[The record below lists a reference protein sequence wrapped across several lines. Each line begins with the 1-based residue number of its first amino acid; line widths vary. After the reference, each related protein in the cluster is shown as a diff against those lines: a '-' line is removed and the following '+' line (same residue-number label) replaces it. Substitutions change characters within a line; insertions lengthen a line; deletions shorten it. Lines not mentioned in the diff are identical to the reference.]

1 MVNDKSLIDVLR
13 DGCEHD
19 DSKILCNLMMEG
31 AEFTY
36 GEMLEKAEKL
46 ATGLISLGHKQG
58 DRIGIWG
65 PNQSQWIISM
75 WAVAMAG
82 MQLVT
87 INPMYTA
94 KELEYA
100 INKVDITALIC
111 PQEIGPLDY
120 RNTISQMLPQLENS
134 SAPGSLNFENV
145 STLRNII
152 YFNKQEDI
160 NGVFDFDDVFQAG
173 ESEHLKILNQTKIE

>member
-1 MVNDKSLIDVLR
+1 MKNISRILGFKRVISNANRSLSSHIVGDKNFQLVDDKTLIDVLR
-13 DGCEHD
+13 DSCEIN
-19 DSKILCNLMMEG
+19 DSKVMCSMMMEG
-31 AEFTY
+31 VEFTY

-65 PNQSQWIISM
+65 PNQSQWLISC

-94 KELEYA
+94 KVNNNTGAVL
-100 INKVDITALIC
+100 LC
-111 PQEIGPLDY
+111 SIG
-120 RNTISQMLPQLENS
+120 T
-134 SAPGSLNFENV
+134 
-145 STLRNII
+145 
-152 YFNKQEDI
+152 
-160 NGVFDFDDVFQAG
+160 
-173 ESEHLKILNQTKIE
+173 

>member
-1 MVNDKSLIDVLR
+1 MCSM
-13 DGCEHD
+13 
-19 DSKILCNLMMEG
+19 MMEG
-31 AEFTY
+31 VEFTY

-46 ATGLISLGHKQG
+46 ATGLISIGHKQG

-65 PNQSQWIISM
+65 PNQSQWLISC

-111 PQEIGPLDY
+111 PQEIGPLNY
-120 RNTISQMLPQLENS
+120 R
-134 SAPGSLNFENV
+134 A
-145 STLRNII
+145 
-152 YFNKQEDI
+152 
-160 NGVFDFDDVFQAG
+160 
-173 ESEHLKILNQTKIE
+173 